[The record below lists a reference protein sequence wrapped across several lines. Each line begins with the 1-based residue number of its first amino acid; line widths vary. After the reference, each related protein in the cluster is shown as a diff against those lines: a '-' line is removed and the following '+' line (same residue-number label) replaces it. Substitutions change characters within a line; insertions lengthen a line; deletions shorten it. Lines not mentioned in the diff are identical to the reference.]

1 MYFLPENKESC
12 FSFFTLRLDT
22 MECYGSLDEKLVLYL
37 RVSSL
42 SFVVES

>member
-22 MECYGSLDEKLVLYL
+22 VVSYGADSMKTAGLLTKHDGGGGGG
-37 RVSSL
+37 
-42 SFVVES
+42 